1 MSRFSIEKDNEYN
14 KTLNENISDE
24 NMQKSN
30 IIQITQKILPKS
42 INESNEYNFSKKENL
57 EQYLNDNYKSFSEQF
72 ELIDFINQGSYGYV
86 YKIRYKKSINK
97 DIYALKFFYKKKSK
111 EKKK

>member
-30 IIQITQKILPKS
+30 IIQITQKILPKN

-57 EQYLNDNYKSFSEQF
+57 GQYLNDNYKGFSEQF
-72 ELIDFINQGSYGYV
+72 ELIDFINQGSNEYV
-86 YKIRYKKSINK
+86 YKIRYKKSINV
-97 DIYALKFFYKKKSK
+97 LKFFYKKNS
-111 EKKK
+111 KKKKM